1 MVHKWWWGSGS
12 TQKRV
17 STFAMEADAMT
28 LPEVL
33 APLQELLMLIL
44 FLQGNLLS
52 SSTSIQDELHKHDF
66 LQCDLFLCCLLQRE
80 P

>member
-1 MVHKWWWGSGS
+1 
-12 TQKRV
+12 
-17 STFAMEADAMT
+17 MEADAMT
-28 LPEVL
+28 PPEVL